1 MILWLLSSNKETL
14 LYFLGTS
21 CSSNSYTQS
30 YTLHQVII
38 DSKPLTK
45 LLIAA
50 QIFDGVAEVR
60 MSPLY
65 LLTRKH
71 NFSFWESV
79 VVLILILNHTHDI

>member
-1 MILWLLSSNKETL
+1 MASQRFDGVAEVRMILWLLSSNKETL

-50 QIFDGVAEVR
+50 QISDGVAKVG
-60 MSPLY
+60 MGLW
-65 LLTRKH
+65 LCI
-71 NFSFWESV
+71 F
-79 VVLILILNHTHDI
+79 